1 MEMTTFPLAEIGDG
15 ETDFYLKMYSKCC
28 PLLYFYWIH
37 QEAVT
42 HRILA
47 SKGVTPGRDFCRIQ
61 TLRNFIKVIVVR
73 VKMLFFFAPVEN
85 LN

>member
-1 MEMTTFPLAEIGDG
+1 MLPVALFI
-15 ETDFYLKMYSKCC
+15 
-28 PLLYFYWIH
+28 WIH

-47 SKGVTPGRDFCRIQ
+47 SKGVTPACDFCRIQ

-73 VKMLFFFAPVEN
+73 VKMLFF
-85 LN
+85 LLLLKI